1 MFVTLF
7 QRKWGLHLSPQV
19 AGSGAQARK
28 FGGLR
33 APLTL
38 FVKYEWVG
46 LSGGGNGPEISPHTQ
61 RLNCINGQLLRE
73 AHCSRLYTTLSRLR
87 VFLGHS
93 PSPSL
98 APRCCCLLRQLRADH
113 EHIGLLP
120 PGTWVFPSRC
130 GVSGSRTVGH
140 GGSGRAET
148 HGRCPAL
155 SPMCCGGLSGFL
167 PDQPHGTQFLPG
179 GKTFPAESVAV
190 SLLLPWREAWGRHT
204 CRCCFLWSSR
214 LLCAPQKQIFCLP
227 DTVVMACT
235 STALALSEDARV
247 LFFSPDHFPLFF
259 FS

>member
-38 FVKYEWVG
+38 FVKHEWVG
-46 LSGGGNGPEISPHTQ
+46 MSGGGDGPEISPHTQ

-73 AHCSRLYTTLSRLR
+73 ARCSRLYTTLSHVR

-98 APRCCCLLRQLRADH
+98 VPRCCCLLRQLRADH

-130 GVSGSRTVGH
+130 GVSGSRAVGH

-148 HGRCPAL
+148 HGRCLAL

-167 PDQPHGTQFLPG
+167 PGQPHGTQFLPG
-179 GKTFPAESVAV
+179 GKTFPAGSAAV
-190 SLLLPWREAWGRHT
+190 SPS
-204 CRCCFLWSSR
+204 FLGGKPGDAIPVGAVSYGVHVFSVPLKANILSSGHGGDS
-214 LLCAPQKQIFCLP
+214 LYFHGPC
-227 DTVVMACT
+227 
-235 STALALSEDARV
+235 
-247 LFFSPDHFPLFF
+247 PL
-259 FS
+259 